1 MLFRSESLLSL
12 VKKWGTS
19 ALIVKADQML
29 EMIAAV
35 HGKADRKLA
44 DAVKP
49 VQDYLNQLARRLD
62 IDADMAHRA

>member
-1 MLFRSESLLSL
+1 
-12 VKKWGTS
+12 
-19 ALIVKADQML
+19 ML